1 MDYLILYSK
10 TWGFFLLLNTK
21 EDILSP
27 LTSIVF
33 FFFSTMEING
43 AKQPLVPIIPQN
55 IFLCVQQKK
64 ETHTGFKQLE
74 GDLMMTE
81 FSFLGGVS
89 L

>member
-1 MDYLILYSK
+1 
-10 TWGFFLLLNTK
+10 
-21 EDILSP
+21 
-27 LTSIVF
+27 
-33 FFFSTMEING
+33 MEING